1 MEENKNIDFKA
12 LMSELSK
19 HLEVMIEDALV
30 DQIEDAVTCAVQD
43 VFEEAL
49 STSLSRFEFVLS
61 DGTVARPKQQMKL
74 LSPDKSK
81 MLLCHGGLRVDGST
95 LIVQTSTT
103 CWESIAYYTSREEAI
118 DALTRVKNAMLA
130 EATIF
135 EL

>member
-1 MEENKNIDFKA
+1 
-12 LMSELSK
+12 MSELSK
-19 HLEVMIEDALV
+19 HLEVMIEDSLV